1 MIYSVVIADD
11 DLISRQFF
19 EYTVSSS
26 EQYQIAASFPDPA
39 SAAVFCR
46 SQRPALVLIGISAA
60 SVKECFDAVRTIKK
74 NSAGTKVILAA
85 SLPEV
90 SWLKRAEMAGADS
103 FWYKQFQ
110 DMPLKDI
117 LEKTVQGESVFPKK
131 TPAVQIGSIRSDEF
145 TARELEVLRELTTG
159 DTSKV
164 IAGKMQI
171 TEMTV
176 RNHII
181 NMLQKTR
188 LRTRTELAVAARAAG
203 IVVKD

>member
-1 MIYSVVIADD
+1 M
-11 DLISRQFF
+11 
-19 EYTVSSS
+19 
-26 EQYQIAASFPDPA
+26 
-39 SAAVFCR
+39 
-46 SQRPALVLIGISAA
+46 
-60 SVKECFDAVRTIKK
+60 
-74 NSAGTKVILAA
+74 
-85 SLPEV
+85 
-90 SWLKRAEMAGADS
+90 
-103 FWYKQFQ
+103 
-110 DMPLKDI
+110 
-117 LEKTVQGESVFPKK
+117 QGESVFPKK

-181 NMLQKTR
+181 NMLHKTR